1 MHFMTFAAVEIPE
14 INEYG
19 ENACIEAEVIN
30 HEQDRQTSCKG
41 EHDHEE
47 TGVQDKFY
55 CMVHDAVAEKMQKYC
70 EGDTDPKN
78 LKFCD
83 CTERIEAGYEG
94 TVDCLKLPQGT
105 IVPYFDSPYGN
116 RFVIRDGKV
125 FEADAG
131 PVHQLRRTK
140 RAMRIRALTG
150 YPLKKLYPDIYRFAV
165 EWFGIEYS
173 EKESAFGYYM
183 NPNGIWDWYE
193 IGGRWPYLLLVKD
206 TCREY
211 FSGQI
216 SWTWRDETVE
226 PPRGYRWT
234 SGARMRD
241 IEWQAMWA
249 WHRARQ
255 EERFGELE
263 DFYI

>member
-1 MHFMTFAAVEIPE
+1 MPDRF
-14 INEYG
+14 INCVG
-19 ENACIEAEVIN
+19 QNA
-30 HEQDRQTSCKG
+30 RRGSG
-41 EHDHEE
+41 RLP
-47 TGVQDKFY
+47 
-55 CMVHDAVAEKMQKYC
+55 
-70 EGDTDPKN
+70 DTRLRN
-78 LKFCD
+78 YI
-83 CTERIEAGYEG
+83 RI
-94 TVDCLKLPQGT
+94 
-105 IVPYFDSPYGN
+105 S
-116 RFVIRDGKV
+116 
-125 FEADAG
+125 
-131 PVHQLRRTK
+131 
-140 RAMRIRALTG
+140 
-150 YPLKKLYPDIYRFAV
+150 YRFAV
-165 EWFGIEYS
+165 EWFGIEYI
-173 EKESAFGYYM
+173 EKESAFGYYT